1 MAFAADSLQSSKH
14 LTARE
19 FVLEGIRDAMLNK
32 QLMAGQELDDQS
44 LAETFGVSRTPV
56 REALKVLEVQ
66 GFVTHRPFSKP
77 LVAPLSADRIE
88 EVFLMRIA
96 LEGTAVAR
104 SSVNIDE
111 AGLDYLQLCLDN
123 GREAIERQDALEWK
137 RCNREFHTRL
147 SAAAGMPL
155 LSREVDSLIQ
165 LSSFFSIM
173 SWNEIP
179 QSFEHAGLEH
189 RAVLQACRDRDPELA
204 RHLIED
210 HIARTLDVQV
220 RAAREREAGQNAIEA
235 AASTA
240 ARSSKSATN
249 RSDTRRRINRV

>member
-1 MAFAADSLQSSKH
+1 MNKH

-19 FVLEGIRDAMLNK
+19 FVLEGIRDAMLNRE
-32 QLMAGQELDDQS
+32 LVAGQELDDQS

-77 LVAPLSADRIE
+77 VVAPLSADRIE

-104 SSVNIDE
+104 SSVTIDE

-123 GREAIERQDALEWK
+123 GRKAIEKQDAQEWR

-173 SWNEIP
+173 SWTQIP
-179 QSFEHAGLEH
+179 QSFEDAELEH
-189 RAVLQACRDRDPELA
+189 QAVLEACRDRDSELA
-204 RHLIED
+204 SRLIQDHLT
-210 HIARTLDVQV
+210 RTLNIQV
-220 RAAREREAGQNAIEA
+220 KIAREREARQD
-235 AASTA
+235 A
-240 ARSSKSATN
+240 ARAADTSAAVRARKSTTN
-249 RSDTRRRINRV
+249 TSEPQRRFRQE